1 MDVRIVDFKETKI
14 AVLEHRGPVDLLN
27 NSVATFIEWR
37 KSGNYSPVG
46 SSLTIGIVYDNPDAT
61 EPDKFRF
68 DICGSVTSEVP
79 ANPQGVINKV
89 IPGGRCAVVRHFG
102 AHERIGETIY
112 PLYRDWLPQSGEE
125 LRDFPLYFHY
135 LNLFPETPEC
145 DLKTDVYLPLRCP
158 QERQILCDMAG

>member
-1 MDVRIVDFKETKI
+1 MDVKIVDFKEIRI
-14 AVLEHRGPVDLLN
+14 AVLEHRGPADLLN

-37 KSGNYSPVG
+37 KAGHHSPVG
-46 SSLTIGIVYDNPDAT
+46 SSMTIGIAYDDPATT

-68 DICGSVTSEVP
+68 DICGSVASDVP
-79 ANPQGVINKV
+79 ANPQGVINKT

-102 AHERIGETIY
+102 SNDRIGETTY

-135 LNLFPETPEC
+135 LNLLLETPEC
-145 DLKTDVYLPLRCP
+145 DLKTDIYLPLR
-158 QERQILCDMAG
+158 